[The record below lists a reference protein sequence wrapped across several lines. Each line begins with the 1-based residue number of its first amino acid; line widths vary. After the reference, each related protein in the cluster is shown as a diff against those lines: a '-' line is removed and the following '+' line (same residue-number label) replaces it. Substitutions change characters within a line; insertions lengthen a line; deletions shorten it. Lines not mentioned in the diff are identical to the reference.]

1 MATCPHAWYGTG
13 MSDLHDMTRN
23 PVLLPWQGKAI
34 MLVDLDAF
42 FASVEQLDHPSW
54 RGKPVIV
61 GGDPDRR
68 GVVSTASYEARVYG
82 VHSAMASATARRLCP
97 DAIWTRGNF
106 ARYHEMS
113 DKVMAI
119 LLDESPLLQQVSIDE
134 AFLDVTP
141 GRHTGEHPVRI
152 AERIRMRVAELGIT
166 CSIGLGTSK
175 TVAKI
180 ASDRDKPN
188 GITVVFPGSERAFL
202 APLPVRDL
210 SGIGRKSA
218 EKLHVLGITTLGEIA
233 ESEEAVLRPI
243 FGTNTT
249 SLIARC
255 RGEDTSE
262 VETERDI
269 KSVSNEMTFSTDLM
283 ERTEIEEAVTML
295 AAKVGRRLRKKGLAG
310 HTATLKMR
318 YDDLSRRTAQ
328 KRLATATSDENVF
341 GPICLALIDELW
353 SPGVHIRLIGVGVS
367 GFGEETYQPDL
378 FSSMDFDEGDGSNG
392 HPSGAE
398 PHGTRTDDAHRH
410 SQDERRQQRRNLIE
424 ATDRVKDRFGDD
436 AVGFGR
442 ELRFRNRGTG
452 TAPQHKDR

>member
-1 MATCPHAWYGTG
+1 MAARLQAWYGTV
-13 MSDLHDMTRN
+13 MTDPHDMTRN
-23 PVLLPWQGKAI
+23 PMLLPWQGKAI

-42 FASVEQLDHPSW
+42 FASVEQLDHPDW

-68 GVVSTASYEARVYG
+68 GVVSTASYEARAYG
-82 VHSAMASATARRLCP
+82 VHSAMPSATARRLCP

-106 ARYHEMS
+106 GRYHEMS
-113 DKVMAI
+113 DEVMAI

-152 AERIRMRVAELGIT
+152 AERIRSRVAELGIT

-188 GITVVFPGSERAFL
+188 GITVVYPRSERAFL

-210 SGIGRKSA
+210 SGIGRRSA
-218 EKLHVLGITTLGEIA
+218 EKLHALGITTLGEIA
-233 ESEEAVLRPI
+233 ESEETVLHPI
-243 FGTNTT
+243 FGINTA

-255 RGEDTSE
+255 RGEDPDE
-262 VETERDI
+262 VETERDV
-269 KSVSNEMTFSTDLM
+269 KSVSKEMTFSTDLM
-283 ERTEIEEAVTML
+283 ERTEIEEAITML

-310 HTATLKMR
+310 HTVTLKMR

-328 KRLATATSDENVF
+328 KRLMTATSDENVF
-341 GPICLALIDELW
+341 GPTCLTLIDELW
-353 SPGVHIRLIGVGVS
+353 GPGTHIRLIGVGVS
-367 GFGEETYQPDL
+367 GFEEETYQPDL
-378 FSSMDFDEGDGSNG
+378 FSSAGIVDEDDPGDDPVGTGQHGSQV
-392 HPSGAE
+392 
-398 PHGTRTDDAHRH
+398 DDMHHR
-410 SQDERRQQRRNLIE
+410 SQEERRRQRRDLID

-442 ELRFRNRGTG
+442 ELRFRDRGTG
-452 TAPQHKDR
+452 TAPQQKDR